1 MNQTN
6 YNINLDKLID
16 SNSAAGQSL
25 YEQPV
30 LVRIVNIIYN
40 GHWLIYLLK
49 LNREKIKNN
58 KGFMQCVVY
67 FLFIIKCVIVFLSF

>member
-40 GHWLIYLLK
+40 GH
-49 LNREKIKNN
+49 
-58 KGFMQCVVY
+58 
-67 FLFIIKCVIVFLSF
+67 